1 VAMGK
6 AKKGGVQRSE
16 LQSVDETGLGSG
28 AAKDERETRPL
39 IRKYARW
46 AGLGFVAASLATTG
60 AWAQDLP
67 VGQVAPTREE
77 VERAPLTPPVEAPP
91 RLTVEGGIERA
102 PCALADPAYRDVTF
116 TVNDVVF
123 EDLRAVSPAM
133 LRPAYAEY
141 IGTTQPIAVV
151 CEIRDRAATIL
162 RDAGYIA
169 AVQVPEQHI
178 ADGTV
183 RFQVLM
189 AKLVGIRV
197 RGDAGRAERT
207 IAGYLERLTEE
218 EVFNRHDAERYLLL
232 AGDLPGYD
240 VRLSLR
246 SAEAGPGEVIGEVAI
261 LRTPGQIDFNIQN
274 FGSKDLGR
282 WGGLLRGQFYGL
294 TGLGDR
300 TTIAL
305 FSTADFDEQQTLQLG
320 HDFRLGSEGLTLS
333 GQFTYAWADPDLG
346 DPRLDV
352 KARTLL
358 ATAEASYPIIRTQ
371 AQTLRGAF
379 GLDLINQRV
388 RFNGLPLTKDHLR
401 VAYLRMD
408 LESMDPGSLSR
419 VGGYSIAEP
428 RWRFLGGLELR
439 QGLDIF
445 GASEDCGPGFA
456 RCRARG
462 AVPISRLEGDP
473 TATVFRFNAYGEY
486 RPVPNIAFALGMKG
500 QATRDPLLSFEE
512 FSTGNYTVG
521 RGYDPG
527 TLLGDNGLGFQAEL
541 RFGSIVP
548 RTADAISAQPY
559 VFVDT
564 GWVWNE
570 DRLNARDVRQ
580 NLTSI
585 GGGVRALYG
594 DKAQLDVALAV
605 PLERAG
611 VLMTEKPDVR
621 LLVSLTTRLWP
632 WSF

>member
-1 VAMGK
+1 MREE
-6 AKKGGVQRSE
+6 KGGGARRADLRRANEINVA
-16 LQSVDETGLGSG
+16 TGGG
-28 AAKDERETRPL
+28 QEHPAHKGG
-39 IRKYARW
+39 IRKYAHA
-46 AGLGFVAASLATTG
+46 AGLCLVAAVLAWEPAT
-60 AWAQDLP
+60 AQDVP
-67 VGQVAPTREE
+67 TGPIAPTREE
-77 VERAPLTPPVEAPP
+77 VERVPLSPTVEAQP

-116 TVNDVVF
+116 TVSNVIF
-123 EDLRAVSPAM
+123 EDLKAVSPEI
-133 LRPAYAEY
+133 LRPAYADY
-141 IGTTQPIAVV
+141 IGSEQPIAVV

-169 AVQVPEQHI
+169 AVQVPEQRI

-183 RFQVLM
+183 RFKVLM
-189 AKLVGIRV
+189 AKLVGVRV

-207 IAGYLERLTEE
+207 IAAYLERLTEQ
-218 EVFNRHDAERYLLL
+218 EVFNRFDAERYLLL

-246 SAEAGPGEVIGEVAI
+246 SAEAAPGEVIGEVAV
-261 LRTPGQIDFNIQN
+261 LRTPGQVDFNVQN
-274 FGSKDLGR
+274 FGSRDLGR

-300 TTIAL
+300 TTVAF

-320 HDFRLGSEGLTLS
+320 HDFRLGGEGLTLS

-358 ATAEASYPIIRTQ
+358 ATVEAAYPLIRTQ
-371 AQTLRGAF
+371 AQTLRGAA
-379 GLDLINQRV
+379 GLDIINQKV
-388 RFNGLPLTKDHLR
+388 RFNDLPLTRDQLR
-401 VAYLRMD
+401 VAFARLD
-408 LESMDPGSLSR
+408 LEATDPDSINRL
-419 VGGYSIAEP
+419 GGYSIAEP

-439 QGLDIF
+439 QGLDLL
-445 GASEDCGPGFA
+445 GASEDCGPSFA
-456 RCRARG
+456 RCRAAG

-473 TATVFRFNAYGEY
+473 TGTVFRFNAYGEY

-512 FSTGNYTVG
+512 FSVGNYTVG

-527 TLLGDNGLGFQAEL
+527 TLLGDNGLGFQAEV
-541 RFGSIVP
+541 RFGSIIPQTRDSLSV
-548 RTADAISAQPY
+548 QPY
-559 VFVDT
+559 LFVDT
-564 GWVWNE
+564 AWVWNE
-570 DRLNARDVRQ
+570 DRLNVRDVRQ
-580 NLTSI
+580 DLTSI
-585 GGGVRALYG
+585 GGGLRALYG
-594 DKAQLDVALAV
+594 DRLQLDVALAV

-611 VLMTEKPDVR
+611 VLAAEKPDPR

>member
-1 VAMGK
+1 MREE
-6 AKKGGVQRSE
+6 KGGGARRADLRRANEINVA
-16 LQSVDETGLGSG
+16 TGGG
-28 AAKDERETRPL
+28 QEHPAHKGG
-39 IRKYARW
+39 IRKYAHA
-46 AGLGFVAASLATTG
+46 AGLCLVAAVLAWEPAT
-60 AWAQDLP
+60 AQDVP
-67 VGQVAPTREE
+67 TGPIAPTREE
-77 VERAPLTPPVEAPP
+77 VERVPLSPTVEAQP

-116 TVNDVVF
+116 TVSNVIF
-123 EDLRAVSPAM
+123 EDLKAVSPEI
-133 LRPAYAEY
+133 LRPAYADY
-141 IGTTQPIAVV
+141 IGSEQPIAVV

-169 AVQVPEQHI
+169 AVQVPEQRI

-183 RFQVLM
+183 RFKVLM
-189 AKLVGIRV
+189 AKLVGVRV

-207 IAGYLERLTEE
+207 IAAYLERLTEQ
-218 EVFNRHDAERYLLL
+218 EVFNRFDAERYLLL

-246 SAEAGPGEVIGEVAI
+246 SAEAAPGEVIGEVAV
-261 LRTPGQIDFNIQN
+261 LRTPGQVDFNVQN
-274 FGSKDLGR
+274 FGSRDLGR

-300 TTIAL
+300 TTVAF

-320 HDFRLGSEGLTLS
+320 HDFRLGGEGLTLS

-358 ATAEASYPIIRTQ
+358 ATVEAAYPLIRTQ
-371 AQTLRGAF
+371 AQTLRGAA
-379 GLDLINQRV
+379 GLDIINQKV
-388 RFNGLPLTKDHLR
+388 RFNDLPLTRDQLR
-401 VAYLRMD
+401 VAFARLD
-408 LESMDPGSLSR
+408 LEATDPDSINRL
-419 VGGYSIAEP
+419 GGYSIAEP

-439 QGLDIF
+439 QGLDLL
-445 GASEDCGPGFA
+445 GASEDCGPSFA
-456 RCRARG
+456 RCRAAG

-473 TATVFRFNAYGEY
+473 TGTVFRFNAYGEY

-512 FSTGNYTVG
+512 FSVGNYTVG

-527 TLLGDNGLGFQAEL
+527 TLLGDNGLGFQAEV
-541 RFGSIVP
+541 RFGSIIPQTRDSLSV
-548 RTADAISAQPY
+548 QPY
-559 VFVDT
+559 LFVDT
-564 GWVWNE
+564 AWVWNE

-580 NLTSI
+580 DLTSI
-585 GGGVRALYG
+585 GGGLRALYG
-594 DKAQLDVALAV
+594 DRLQLDVALAV

-611 VLMTEKPDVR
+611 VLAAEKPDPR

>member
-1 VAMGK
+1 MREE
-6 AKKGGVQRSE
+6 KGGGARRADLRRANEINVA
-16 LQSVDETGLGSG
+16 TGGG
-28 AAKDERETRPL
+28 QEHPAHKGG
-39 IRKYARW
+39 IRKYAHA
-46 AGLGFVAASLATTG
+46 AGLCLVAAVLAWEPAT
-60 AWAQDLP
+60 AQDVP
-67 VGQVAPTREE
+67 TGPIAPTREE
-77 VERAPLTPPVEAPP
+77 VERVPLSPTVEAQP

-116 TVNDVVF
+116 TVSNVIF
-123 EDLRAVSPAM
+123 EDLKAVSPEI
-133 LRPAYAEY
+133 LRPAYADY
-141 IGTTQPIAVV
+141 IGSEQPIAVV

-169 AVQVPEQHI
+169 AVQVPEQRI

-183 RFQVLM
+183 RFKVLM
-189 AKLVGIRV
+189 AKLVGVRV

-207 IAGYLERLTEE
+207 IAAYLERLTEQ
-218 EVFNRHDAERYLLL
+218 EVFNRFDAERYLLL

-246 SAEAGPGEVIGEVAI
+246 SAEAAPGEVIGEVAV
-261 LRTPGQIDFNIQN
+261 LRTPGQVDFNVQN
-274 FGSKDLGR
+274 FGSRDLGR

-300 TTIAL
+300 TTVAF

-320 HDFRLGSEGLTLS
+320 HDFRLGGEGLTLS

-358 ATAEASYPIIRTQ
+358 ATVEAAYPLIRTQ
-371 AQTLRGAF
+371 AQTLRGTA
-379 GLDLINQRV
+379 GLDIINQKV
-388 RFNGLPLTKDHLR
+388 RFNDLPLTRDQLR
-401 VAYLRMD
+401 VAFARLD
-408 LESMDPGSLSR
+408 LEATDPDSINRL
-419 VGGYSIAEP
+419 GGYSIAEP

-439 QGLDIF
+439 QGLDLL
-445 GASEDCGPGFA
+445 GASEDCGPSFA
-456 RCRARG
+456 RCRAAG

-473 TATVFRFNAYGEY
+473 TGTVFRFNAYGEY

-512 FSTGNYTVG
+512 FSVGNYTVG

-527 TLLGDNGLGFQAEL
+527 TLLGDNGLGFQAEV
-541 RFGSIVP
+541 RFGSIIPQTRDSLSV
-548 RTADAISAQPY
+548 QPY
-559 VFVDT
+559 LFVDT
-564 GWVWNE
+564 AWVWNE

-580 NLTSI
+580 DLTSI
-585 GGGVRALYG
+585 GGGLRALYG
-594 DKAQLDVALAV
+594 DRLQLDVALAV

-611 VLMTEKPDVR
+611 VLAAEKPDPR

>member
-1 VAMGK
+1 M
-6 AKKGGVQRSE
+6 
-16 LQSVDETGLGSG
+16 
-28 AAKDERETRPL
+28 
-39 IRKYARW
+39 
-46 AGLGFVAASLATTG
+46 LAWEPAT
-60 AWAQDLP
+60 AQDVP
-67 VGQVAPTREE
+67 TGPIAPTREE
-77 VERAPLTPPVEAPP
+77 VERVPLSPTVEAQP

-116 TVNDVVF
+116 TVSNVIF
-123 EDLRAVSPAM
+123 EDLKAVSPEI
-133 LRPAYAEY
+133 LRPAYADYLGSE
-141 IGTTQPIAVV
+141 QPIAVV

-169 AVQVPEQHI
+169 AVQVPEQRI

-183 RFQVLM
+183 RFKVLM
-189 AKLVGIRV
+189 AKLVGVRV

-207 IAGYLERLTEE
+207 IAAYLERLTEQ
-218 EVFNRHDAERYLLL
+218 EVFNRFDAERYLLL

-246 SAEAGPGEVIGEVAI
+246 SAEAAPGEVIGEVAV
-261 LRTPGQIDFNIQN
+261 LRTPGQVDFNVQN
-274 FGSKDLGR
+274 FGSRDLGR

-300 TTIAL
+300 TTVAF

-320 HDFRLGSEGLTLS
+320 HDFRLGGEGLTLS

-358 ATAEASYPIIRTQ
+358 ATVEAAYPLIRTQ
-371 AQTLRGAF
+371 AQTLRGAA
-379 GLDLINQRV
+379 GLDIINQKV
-388 RFNGLPLTKDHLR
+388 RFNDLPLTRDQLR
-401 VAYLRMD
+401 VAFARLD
-408 LESMDPGSLSR
+408 LEATDPDSINRL
-419 VGGYSIAEP
+419 GGYSIAEP

-439 QGLDIF
+439 QGLDLL
-445 GASEDCGPGFA
+445 GASDDCGPSFA
-456 RCRARG
+456 RCRAAG

-473 TATVFRFNAYGEY
+473 TGTVFRFNAYGEY

-512 FSTGNYTVG
+512 FSVGNYTVG

-527 TLLGDNGLGFQAEL
+527 TLLGDNGLGFQAEV
-541 RFGSIVP
+541 RFGSIIPQTRDSLSV
-548 RTADAISAQPY
+548 QPY
-559 VFVDT
+559 LFVDT
-564 GWVWNE
+564 AWVWNE

-580 NLTSI
+580 DLTSI
-585 GGGVRALYG
+585 GGGLRALYG
-594 DKAQLDVALAV
+594 DRLQLDVALAV

-611 VLMTEKPDVR
+611 VLATEKPDPR

>member
-1 VAMGK
+1 MREE
-6 AKKGGVQRSE
+6 KGGGARRADLRRANEINVA
-16 LQSVDETGLGSG
+16 TGGG
-28 AAKDERETRPL
+28 QEHPAHEGG
-39 IRKYARW
+39 IRKYAHA
-46 AGLGFVAASLATTG
+46 AGLCLVAAVLAWEPAT
-60 AWAQDLP
+60 AQDVP
-67 VGQVAPTREE
+67 TGPIAPTREE
-77 VERAPLTPPVEAPP
+77 VERVPLSPTVEAQP

-116 TVNDVVF
+116 TVSNVIF
-123 EDLRAVSPAM
+123 EDLKAVSPEI
-133 LRPAYAEY
+133 LRPAYADYLGSE
-141 IGTTQPIAVV
+141 QPIAVV

-169 AVQVPEQHI
+169 AVQVPEQRI

-183 RFQVLM
+183 RFKVLM
-189 AKLVGIRV
+189 AKLVGVRV

-207 IAGYLERLTEE
+207 IAAYLERLTEQ
-218 EVFNRHDAERYLLL
+218 EVFNRFDAERYLLL

-246 SAEAGPGEVIGEVAI
+246 SAEAAPGEVIGEVAV
-261 LRTPGQIDFNIQN
+261 LRTPGQVDFNVQN
-274 FGSKDLGR
+274 FGSRDLGR

-300 TTIAL
+300 TTVAF

-320 HDFRLGSEGLTLS
+320 HDFRLGGEGLTLS

-358 ATAEASYPIIRTQ
+358 ATVEAAYPLIRTQ
-371 AQTLRGAF
+371 AQTLRGAA
-379 GLDLINQRV
+379 GLDIINQKV
-388 RFNGLPLTKDHLR
+388 RFNDLPLTRDQLR
-401 VAYLRMD
+401 VAFARLD
-408 LESMDPGSLSR
+408 LEATDPDSINRL
-419 VGGYSIAEP
+419 GGYSIAEP

-439 QGLDIF
+439 QGLDLL
-445 GASEDCGPGFA
+445 GASDDCGPSFA
-456 RCRARG
+456 RCRAAG

-473 TATVFRFNAYGEY
+473 TGTVFRFNAYGEY

-512 FSTGNYTVG
+512 FSVGNYTVG

-527 TLLGDNGLGFQAEL
+527 TLLGDNGLGFQAEV
-541 RFGSIVP
+541 RFGSIIPQTRDSLSV
-548 RTADAISAQPY
+548 QPY
-559 VFVDT
+559 LFVDT
-564 GWVWNE
+564 AWVWNE

-580 NLTSI
+580 DLTSI
-585 GGGVRALYG
+585 GGGLRALYG
-594 DKAQLDVALAV
+594 DRLQLDVALAV

-611 VLMTEKPDVR
+611 VLATEKPDPR

>member
-1 VAMGK
+1 MREE
-6 AKKGGVQRSE
+6 KGGGARRADLRRANEINVA
-16 LQSVDETGLGSG
+16 TGGG
-28 AAKDERETRPL
+28 QEHPAHKGG
-39 IRKYARW
+39 IRKYAHA
-46 AGLGFVAASLATTG
+46 AGLCLVAAVLAWEPAT
-60 AWAQDLP
+60 AQDVP
-67 VGQVAPTREE
+67 TGPIAPTREE
-77 VERAPLTPPVEAPP
+77 VERVPLSPTVEAQP

-116 TVNDVVF
+116 TVSNVIF
-123 EDLRAVSPAM
+123 EDLKAVSPEI
-133 LRPAYAEY
+133 LRPAYADYLGSE
-141 IGTTQPIAVV
+141 QPIAVV

-169 AVQVPEQHI
+169 AVQVPEQRI

-183 RFQVLM
+183 RFKVLM
-189 AKLVGIRV
+189 AKLVGVRV

-207 IAGYLERLTEE
+207 IAAYLERLTEQ
-218 EVFNRHDAERYLLL
+218 EVFNRFDAERYLLL

-246 SAEAGPGEVIGEVAI
+246 SAEAAPGEVIGEVAV
-261 LRTPGQIDFNIQN
+261 LRTPGQVDFNVQN
-274 FGSKDLGR
+274 FGSRDLGR

-300 TTIAL
+300 TTVAF

-320 HDFRLGSEGLTLS
+320 HDFRLGGEGLTLS

-358 ATAEASYPIIRTQ
+358 ATVEAAYPLIRTQ
-371 AQTLRGAF
+371 AQTLRGAA
-379 GLDLINQRV
+379 GLDIINQKV
-388 RFNGLPLTKDHLR
+388 RFNDLPLTRDQLR
-401 VAYLRMD
+401 VAFARLD
-408 LESMDPGSLSR
+408 LEATDPDSINRL
-419 VGGYSIAEP
+419 GGYSIAEP

-439 QGLDIF
+439 QGLDLL
-445 GASEDCGPGFA
+445 GASEDCGPSFA
-456 RCRARG
+456 RCRAAG

-473 TATVFRFNAYGEY
+473 TGTVFRFNAYGEY

-512 FSTGNYTVG
+512 FSVGNYTVG

-527 TLLGDNGLGFQAEL
+527 TLLGDNGLGFQAEV
-541 RFGSIVP
+541 RFGSIIPQTRDSLSV
-548 RTADAISAQPY
+548 QPY
-559 VFVDT
+559 LFVDT
-564 GWVWNE
+564 AWVWNE

-580 NLTSI
+580 DLTSI
-585 GGGVRALYG
+585 GGGLRALYG
-594 DKAQLDVALAV
+594 DRLQLDVALAV

-611 VLMTEKPDVR
+611 VLAAEKPDPR

>member
-1 VAMGK
+1 MREE
-6 AKKGGVQRSE
+6 KGGGARRADLRRANEINVA
-16 LQSVDETGLGSG
+16 TGGG
-28 AAKDERETRPL
+28 QEHPAHKGG
-39 IRKYARW
+39 IRKYAHA
-46 AGLGFVAASLATTG
+46 AGLCLVAAVLAWEPAT
-60 AWAQDLP
+60 AQDVP
-67 VGQVAPTREE
+67 TGPIAPTREE
-77 VERAPLTPPVEAPP
+77 VERVPLSPTVEAQP

-116 TVNDVVF
+116 TVSNVIF
-123 EDLRAVSPAM
+123 EDLKAVSPEI
-133 LRPAYAEY
+133 LRPAYADYLGSE
-141 IGTTQPIAVV
+141 QPIAVV

-169 AVQVPEQHI
+169 AVQVPEQRI

-183 RFQVLM
+183 RFKVLM
-189 AKLVGIRV
+189 AKLVGVRV

-207 IAGYLERLTEE
+207 IAAYLERLTEQ
-218 EVFNRHDAERYLLL
+218 EVFNRFDAERYLLL

-246 SAEAGPGEVIGEVAI
+246 SAEAAPGEVIGEVAV
-261 LRTPGQIDFNIQN
+261 LRTPGQVDFNVQN
-274 FGSKDLGR
+274 FGSRDLGR

-300 TTIAL
+300 TTVAF

-320 HDFRLGSEGLTLS
+320 HDFRLGGEGLTLS

-358 ATAEASYPIIRTQ
+358 ATVEAVYPLIRTQ
-371 AQTLRGAF
+371 AQTLRGAA
-379 GLDLINQRV
+379 GLDIINQKV
-388 RFNGLPLTKDHLR
+388 RFNDLPLTRDQLR
-401 VAYLRMD
+401 VAFARLD
-408 LESMDPGSLSR
+408 LEATDPDSINRL
-419 VGGYSIAEP
+419 GGYSIAEP

-439 QGLDIF
+439 QGLDLL
-445 GASEDCGPGFA
+445 GASEDCGPSFA
-456 RCRARG
+456 RCRAAG

-473 TATVFRFNAYGEY
+473 TGTVFRFNAYGEY

-512 FSTGNYTVG
+512 FSVGNYTVG

-527 TLLGDNGLGFQAEL
+527 TLLGDNGLGFQAEV
-541 RFGSIVP
+541 RFGSIIPQTRDSLSV
-548 RTADAISAQPY
+548 QPY
-559 VFVDT
+559 LFVDT
-564 GWVWNE
+564 AWVWNE

-580 NLTSI
+580 DLTSI
-585 GGGVRALYG
+585 GGGLRALYG
-594 DKAQLDVALAV
+594 DRLQLDVALAV

-611 VLMTEKPDVR
+611 VLAAEKPDPR

>member
-1 VAMGK
+1 MREE
-6 AKKGGVQRSE
+6 KGGGARRADLRRANEINVA
-16 LQSVDETGLGSG
+16 TGGG
-28 AAKDERETRPL
+28 QEHPAHKGG
-39 IRKYARW
+39 IRKYAHA
-46 AGLGFVAASLATTG
+46 AGLCLVAAVLAWEPAT
-60 AWAQDLP
+60 AQDVP
-67 VGQVAPTREE
+67 TGPIAPTREE
-77 VERAPLTPPVEAPP
+77 VERVPLSPTVEAQP

-116 TVNDVVF
+116 TVSNVIF
-123 EDLRAVSPAM
+123 EDLKAVSPEI
-133 LRPAYAEY
+133 LRPAYADY
-141 IGTTQPIAVV
+141 IGSEQPIAVV

-169 AVQVPEQHI
+169 AVQVPEQRI

-183 RFQVLM
+183 RFKVLM
-189 AKLVGIRV
+189 AKLVGVRV

-207 IAGYLERLTEE
+207 IAAYLERLTEQ
-218 EVFNRHDAERYLLL
+218 EVFNRFDAERYLLL

-246 SAEAGPGEVIGEVAI
+246 SAEAAPGEVIGEVAV
-261 LRTPGQIDFNIQN
+261 LRTPGQVDFNVQN
-274 FGSKDLGR
+274 FGSRDLGR

-300 TTIAL
+300 TTVAF

-320 HDFRLGSEGLTLS
+320 HDFRLGGEGLTLS

-358 ATAEASYPIIRTQ
+358 ATVEAVYPLIRTQ
-371 AQTLRGAF
+371 AQTLRGAA
-379 GLDLINQRV
+379 GLDIINQKV
-388 RFNGLPLTKDHLR
+388 RFNDLPLTRDQLR
-401 VAYLRMD
+401 VAFARLD
-408 LESMDPGSLSR
+408 LEATDPDSINRL
-419 VGGYSIAEP
+419 GGYSIAEP

-439 QGLDIF
+439 QGLDLL
-445 GASEDCGPGFA
+445 GASEDCGPSFA
-456 RCRARG
+456 RCRAAG

-473 TATVFRFNAYGEY
+473 TGTVFRFNAYGEY

-512 FSTGNYTVG
+512 FSVGNYTVG

-527 TLLGDNGLGFQAEL
+527 TLLGDNGLGFQAEV
-541 RFGSIVP
+541 RFGSIIPQTRDSLSV
-548 RTADAISAQPY
+548 QPY
-559 VFVDT
+559 LFVDT
-564 GWVWNE
+564 AWVWNE

-580 NLTSI
+580 DLTSI
-585 GGGVRALYG
+585 GGGLRALYG
-594 DKAQLDVALAV
+594 DRLQLDVALAV

-611 VLMTEKPDVR
+611 VLAAEKPDPR